1 MLTLQADEVQVWYA
15 YTDRC
20 SAPELQQSYLSLLS
34 PQERERHARFAFEHL
49 KAEFLLTRALCRI
62 MLSHYAAVD
71 PAAWSFG
78 QNAYGRPHLLGPQQ
92 GLGLSFNLSNT
103 RSLVAMAVVR
113 GMDEIG
119 VDVEE
124 LQRRPAPINI
134 ADRYFSPHERAGLMG
149 LRGAAQSQ
157 RFFDLWTLKEAYIKA
172 RGQGLSIPLDAFSMR
187 LDNADIAVE
196 FEPHMGQRGSD
207 WQFALH
213 HLQASHNLALCV
225 RRPAAGAA
233 RICLHETVPRLEA
246 VRPR

>member
-20 SAPELQQSYLSLLS
+20 SAPDLQQSYLSLLS
-34 PQERERHARFAFEHL
+34 PPERERHARFAFEHL

-71 PAAWSFG
+71 PAAWRFG
-78 QNAYGRPHLLGPQQ
+78 QNEYGRPHLLGPQQ

-103 RSLVAMAVVR
+103 RSLVAMAVAR
-113 GMDEIG
+113 GTDEVG

-124 LQRRPAPINI
+124 LQRRPAPVEI
-134 ADRYFSPHERAGLMG
+134 ADRYFSPHERAGLQA

-172 RGQGLSIPLDAFSMR
+172 RGQGLAIPLDAFSMS
-187 LDNADIAVE
+187 LDSAGITVE
-196 FEPHMGQRGSD
+196 FDQTMEQRGSD

-213 HLQASHNLALCV
+213 QLQASHNLALCV

-233 RICLHETVPRLEA
+233 RITLQETVPRLEA